1 MPYLDTGHPISYQ
14 RSNFGHFSMKMIA
27 IFVVFVNFCTEFW
40 GFGVNWGILQILVTV
55 KGTSL
60 HDFMFVWGEQSVRW
74 PDMLVR
80 MRNNN
85 VPSSGDP
92 CKFMHDMYIAEI
104 YTPEAIFLS
113 VTMWVDW
120 HSILHSKLWKK
131 WHLVNWHITVL
142 QGHLR

>member
-1 MPYLDTGHPISYQ
+1 
-14 RSNFGHFSMKMIA
+14 
-27 IFVVFVNFCTEFW
+27 
-40 GFGVNWGILQILVTV
+40 
-55 KGTSL
+55 
-60 HDFMFVWGEQSVRW
+60 
-74 PDMLVR
+74 MLVR

-92 CKFMHDMYIAEI
+92 CKFMHDLYIAEI

-131 WHLVNWHITVL
+131 VAFGKLAHYGSSRSFKVIKTGTIRQPVCDFLWPIVT
-142 QGHLR
+142 